1 MAELRR
7 SDPEPPPGPPE
18 IQFTPGMAD
27 DLMQELAPFLAEDG
41 IDVGNLEVDD
51 LDTFQRALDRA
62 VERRNMALFT
72 PVGPAREIAVVT
84 LHLVVEAILDNETAL
99 AGAILDQVEPESPDH
114 AVATVASCTGIA
126 LGLLDTWL
134 SGHDTD
140 APANLAQYTKL
151 PRGHWN
157 GERAATDVLALAAKG
172 RAFRSLST
180 LIVRQGSRQLLP
192 GSVLA
197 LAAATDAWAKL
208 TGTPRS
214 DLLRTIIR

>member
-41 IDVGNLEVDD
+41 IDVDNLEVDD

-72 PVGPAREIAVVT
+72 PVGAAREIAVVT

-99 AGAILDQVEPESPDH
+99 AGAILDQVEPESRTTPSRPSP
-114 AVATVASCTGIA
+114 AVRVSRWACSTAGC
-126 LGLLDTWL
+126 LGT
-134 SGHDTD
+134 T
-140 APANLAQYTKL
+140 PTR
-151 PRGHWN
+151 PR
-157 GERAATDVLALAAKG
+157 T
-172 RAFRSLST
+172 SLST
-180 LIVRQGSRQLLP
+180 PSCRAAIGTASAPRRTCSPSPARDAPSGRSAPSSFVRAAGSFYPAAPWPLLP
-192 GSVLA
+192 LPTRGPS
-197 LAAATDAWAKL
+197 
-208 TGTPRS
+208 
-214 DLLRTIIR
+214 

>member
-18 IQFTPGMAD
+18 IRFTPGVAD

-41 IDVGNLEVDD
+41 IDVDNLEVDD

-99 AGAILDQVEPESPDH
+99 AGAILDQVEPESPDN

-126 LGLLDTWL
+126 LGLLDSWL
-134 SGHDTD
+134 SGHDTN
-140 APANLAQYTKL
+140 APANLAQHTKL

-157 GERAATDVLALAAKG
+157 GERAATDVLALASKG

-192 GSVLA
+192 GSALS

-208 TGTPRS
+208 TDTPRS
-214 DLLRTIIR
+214 DLLRTVIR